1 MESLAPPWNVL
12 KDFQQYD
19 PGSNTWTLMPELPQF
34 LTEAVAFS
42 IGSKAYV
49 VTGRGLTEELRNSNI
64 YIWNTTSGNWTIEGP
79 VPPACKRIRAAG
91 FAIGEKGYIAT
102 GIDTNQT
109 ALLNDLWEYDPATC
123 IWTRKADFP
132 GVPRY
137 DATCFVIENKAYITN
152 GSTMESTSNTNDL
165 WEYDPD
171 TDIWTEKAGFP
182 GSDRSGAFGF
192 SIGDRGYVV
201 TGASWQLVL
210 WERWTWEYDP
220 VSDTWRK
227 LDLFPGTVRIYASGF
242 VVSGKAYLSPG
253 WFFTPSDDTWEYTP
267 PPGGWDQ
274 KGVSYRFFPN
284 PAHEKLT
291 ILTVGSPELT
301 SIELLDFSGRK
312 LCSISPR
319 PFDFYHRFVLK
330 MISAGCINRNYTIPE
345 GG

>member
-1 MESLAPPWNVL
+1 VTGVFLFLPVRWKPKSFSVYIQKILRFVISLGLTFFLYPIHSFGQGIWDEISALFLPVRCHSVGFAIGTYGYIAGGMESLAPPWNVL

-42 IGSKAYV
+42 IGSKA
-49 VTGRGLTEELRNSNI
+49 
-64 YIWNTTSGNWTIEGP
+64 
-79 VPPACKRIRAAG
+79 
-91 FAIGEKGYIAT
+91 
-102 GIDTNQT
+102 
-109 ALLNDLWEYDPATC
+109 
-123 IWTRKADFP
+123 
-132 GVPRY
+132 
-137 DATCFVIENKAYITN
+137 
-152 GSTMESTSNTNDL
+152 
-165 WEYDPD
+165 
-171 TDIWTEKAGFP
+171 
-182 GSDRSGAFGF
+182 
-192 SIGDRGYVV
+192 YVV